1 MYVTVIKMIREKGK
15 EKKRKEKNIKK
26 CDRIDK
32 KKWLIDSLKF
42 IKLKFIKF
50 IFCHLYSSQHGTN
63 PLLSV

>member
-32 KKWLIDSLKF
+32 KKMAD
-42 IKLKFIKF
+42 
-50 IFCHLYSSQHGTN
+50 
-63 PLLSV
+63 